1 MGWIGETVDSI
12 KSIQIRQLLTQ
23 AVSLGSSVTLLSL
36 SLYAFG
42 SLLLVLVYL
51 F

>member
-1 MGWIGETVDSI
+1 MGWIGDTVDSV

-23 AVSLGSSVTLLSL
+23 AVSLGHLLK
-36 SLYAFG
+36 FE
-42 SLLLVLVYL
+42 